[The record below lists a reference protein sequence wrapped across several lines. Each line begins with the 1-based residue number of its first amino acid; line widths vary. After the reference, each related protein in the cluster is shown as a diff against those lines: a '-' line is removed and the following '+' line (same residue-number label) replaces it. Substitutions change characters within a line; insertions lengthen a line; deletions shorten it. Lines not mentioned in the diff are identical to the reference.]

1 MDEIS
6 SLRNTL
12 ADTKMALAD
21 QESVMQRYEDDII
34 ELRAGTPSSADNSPG
49 KQMNQSNLST
59 EFNKAMGGTSPSVRL
74 LPPLSFP
81 LAPISS
87 NASGACSSG
96 ASSSF
101 PLILKSI

>member
-21 QESVMQRYEDDII
+21 SESVMQRYEDDII

-49 KQMNQSNLST
+49 KQMNQSSIST
-59 EFNKAMGGTSPSVRL
+59 EFNKAMGGPSPSVRL
-74 LPPLSFP
+74 LCARARALS
-81 LAPISS
+81 LSS
-87 NASGACSSG
+87 NATGACH
-96 ASSSF
+96 F
-101 PLILKSI
+101 QFVPPPKTPKKYF

>member
-49 KQMNQSNLST
+49 KQMNQSSIST
-59 EFNKAMGGTSPSVRL
+59 EFNTAMGGPSVRL
-74 LPPLSFP
+74 LPPLSLLKHRRRVLVWGLLLFP
-81 LAPISS
+81 PFLKHMSGSS
-87 NASGACSSG
+87 
-96 ASSSF
+96 
-101 PLILKSI
+101 LR